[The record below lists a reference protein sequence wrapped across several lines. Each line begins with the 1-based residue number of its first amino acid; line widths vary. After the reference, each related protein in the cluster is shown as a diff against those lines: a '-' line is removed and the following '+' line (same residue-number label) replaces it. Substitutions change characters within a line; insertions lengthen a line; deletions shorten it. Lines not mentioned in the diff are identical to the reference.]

1 MAKQKDSFIFA
12 ASVVMSLPSG
22 WGSVLPVSSGI
33 LLQKRKLQKTKKRRG
48 EVFKDFCLS
57 YEYIRGNSR
66 E

>member
-1 MAKQKDSFIFA
+1 MAKQKTVYFA

-33 LLQKRKLQKTKKRRG
+33 LLQKRKLQKRKRRG